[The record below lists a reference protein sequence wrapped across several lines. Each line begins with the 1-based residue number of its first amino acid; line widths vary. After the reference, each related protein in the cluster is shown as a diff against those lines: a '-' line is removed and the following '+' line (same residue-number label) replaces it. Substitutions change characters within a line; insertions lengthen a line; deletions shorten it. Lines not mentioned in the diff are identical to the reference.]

1 MLRYHARSV
10 GSRTTCTVRAE
21 TTQDGTI
28 HAWMVCICLLCS
40 IQTDV
45 VEMCLIG
52 TRGCALSLSTC
63 RVRFRDTQR
72 ASSSQ
77 TAAWRIG
84 GSPNLIIASC
94 NGLRAIQ
101 CERPSWATTA
111 LLRLSHVLEHTSA
124 SKNDVPGKCFR
135 LQATRCIMLILTMQ
149 DIQERFVILHQHVLQ
164 LDSSLCSEQDA
175 CYMFGTNCPSLGDRP
190 GATSLYACHA
200 FVFCDASSFSL
211 SPSCCASANEYEL
224 SPFILRE

>member
-28 HAWMVCICLLCS
+28 HAWMVCICLLGS
-40 IQTDV
+40 IQTAV

-63 RVRFRDTQR
+63 RVKFRDTQR

-84 GSPNLIIASC
+84 GSPTT
-94 NGLRAIQ
+94 
-101 CERPSWATTA
+101 EATSS
-111 LLRLSHVLEHTSA
+111 LRLATACGQYNVSGRLGQPLHCSA
-124 SKNDVPGKCFR
+124 CFACTRTHFGPRPRTMYRASAFR
-135 LQATRCIMLILTMQ
+135 LQAIRCIMLILTMQ
-149 DIQERFVILHQHVLQ
+149 DIQERFVLISSISTFCNWIPHCVLNKMPVTCSGPTARLSVIVLGQQLCMHV
-164 LDSSLCSEQDA
+164 
-175 CYMFGTNCPSLGDRP
+175 TP
-190 GATSLYACHA
+190 
-200 FVFCDASSFSL
+200 
-211 SPSCCASANEYEL
+211 
-224 SPFILRE
+224 

>member
-1 MLRYHARSV
+1 MLTSASTFVSFGIRHTAVDQHRTTVLRYHARSV
-10 GSRTTCTVRAE
+10 GSRTCTVRAE

-28 HAWMVCICLLCS
+28 HAWMVCICHLGS
-40 IQTDV
+40 VQTAV

-63 RVRFRDTQR
+63 RVKFRDTQR

-101 CERPSWATTA
+101 CGRAVLGNHCIAPLVACTRTHFDVQERCTG
-111 LLRLSHVLEHTSA
+111 HVLSTSSDTVHHAHLDYARHTRTFRYPPSA
-124 SKNDVPGKCFR
+124 RS
-135 LQATRCIMLILTMQ
+135 ATGFLT
-149 DIQERFVILHQHVLQ
+149 
-164 LDSSLCSEQDA
+164 
-175 CYMFGTNCPSLGDRP
+175 
-190 GATSLYACHA
+190 
-200 FVFCDASSFSL
+200 VF
-211 SPSCCASANEYEL
+211 
-224 SPFILRE
+224 